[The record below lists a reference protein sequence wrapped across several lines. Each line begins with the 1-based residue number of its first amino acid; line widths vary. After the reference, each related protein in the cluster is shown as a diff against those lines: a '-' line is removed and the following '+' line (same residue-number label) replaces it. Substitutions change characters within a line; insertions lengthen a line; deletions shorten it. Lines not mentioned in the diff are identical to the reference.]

1 MLTQKLACVPQTML
15 IELMVCEN
23 LLYLETKQIRPQSNA
38 LVRTCVSREASLDD
52 RGSAVVD
59 DCFPQ
64 K

>member
-1 MLTQKLACVPQTML
+1 MK
-15 IELMVCEN
+15 I
-23 LLYLETKQIRPQSNA
+23 YLETKQIRPQSNA